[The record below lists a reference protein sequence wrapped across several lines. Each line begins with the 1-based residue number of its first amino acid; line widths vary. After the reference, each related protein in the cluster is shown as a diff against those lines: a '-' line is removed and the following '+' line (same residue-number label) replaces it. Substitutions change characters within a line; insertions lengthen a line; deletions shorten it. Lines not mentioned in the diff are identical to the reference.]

1 MKEAHS
7 FEWAFLV
14 PGSAGLLERCTEFFC
29 WSPSMNQRV
38 YSYLVRPVQ
47 ERAPISIGITGL
59 AYQCLPQWMM
69 AGYEVV
75 VPCVQPGQ
83 VFRLGRSGQLTSIAG
98 LAGQHQVPHTV

>member
-1 MKEAHS
+1 M
-7 FEWAFLV
+7 LNTIV
-14 PGSAGLLERCTEFFC
+14 CLLERRTEFFR
-29 WSPSMNQRV
+29 WSPGMNQRV
-38 YSYLVRPVQ
+38 HGYLVRPVQ
-47 ERAPISIGITGL
+47 ERAPIRISVARL
-59 AYQCLPQWMM
+59 AYQCPPQWMM

>member
-1 MKEAHS
+1 
-7 FEWAFLV
+7 
-14 PGSAGLLERCTEFFC
+14 
-29 WSPSMNQRV
+29 MNQRV
-38 YSYLVRPVQ
+38 YGYLVGPVQ
-47 ERAPISIGITGL
+47 ERVSIRINVAGL

-75 VPCVQPGQ
+75 VPCVQPGE